1 MPREKQMK
9 NGHNSKINKNIP
21 NQQTKRRAKL
31 TLILQCCEWLCCFCQ
46 VIIQHIDWSNERIFR
61 LLFSELARKRMYR
74 CGSSLCVTHQI
85 VVAANCTGT
94 QHSVSVHLISRRRF
108 SSDVEKLTGMKM
120 YNAIV
125 FFAVTRK
132 RKSNKRSVIFRI
144 GECRKWKQQNRTQSC
159 LRITW

>member
-1 MPREKQMK
+1 MCNAATTVAQSTTINTIHRLYSTIEHINLLWGKIHFISMPREKQMK

-108 SSDVEKLTGMKM
+108 SSDV
-120 YNAIV
+120 
-125 FFAVTRK
+125 
-132 RKSNKRSVIFRI
+132 
-144 GECRKWKQQNRTQSC
+144 
-159 LRITW
+159 